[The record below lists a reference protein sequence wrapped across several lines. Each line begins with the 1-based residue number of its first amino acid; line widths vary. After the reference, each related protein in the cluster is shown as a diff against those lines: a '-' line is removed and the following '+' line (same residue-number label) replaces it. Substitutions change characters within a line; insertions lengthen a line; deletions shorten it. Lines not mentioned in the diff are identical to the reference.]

1 VTYIDSKRQRVSAET
16 AYLTPDVLAR
26 PNLIVVTDAQVI
38 KVLFDTTGATPI
50 ATGVE
55 FVESGLLTSTI
66 YRVHARKEVVVS
78 YVSVSLPVETRLT
91 VYE

>member
-1 VTYIDSKRQRVSAET
+1 MHRVLLIFFTNLSFTVTYIDSKGQRVSAET

-26 PNLIVVTDAQVI
+26 PNLTVVTDAQVT
-38 KVLFDTTGATPI
+38 KVLFNNSGTTPI

-55 FVESGLLTSTI
+55 FVESGVLTSTT

-78 YVSVSLPVETRLT
+78 
-91 VYE
+91 